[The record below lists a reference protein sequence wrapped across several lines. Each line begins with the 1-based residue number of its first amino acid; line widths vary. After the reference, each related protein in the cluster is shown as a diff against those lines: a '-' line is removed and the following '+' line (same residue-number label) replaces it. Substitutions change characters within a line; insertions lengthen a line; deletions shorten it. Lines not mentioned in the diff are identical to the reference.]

1 MAWHFDGKMGSMYFS
16 SRENNYFFANV
27 TDTFETMQDDGTNP
41 STDSV
46 RAKQT
51 KREAI

>member
-1 MAWHFDGKMGSMYFS
+1 MTWHFDGKMGSMYG
-16 SRENNYFFANV
+16 SRENNYLFAGV

-41 STDSV
+41 SMDSV